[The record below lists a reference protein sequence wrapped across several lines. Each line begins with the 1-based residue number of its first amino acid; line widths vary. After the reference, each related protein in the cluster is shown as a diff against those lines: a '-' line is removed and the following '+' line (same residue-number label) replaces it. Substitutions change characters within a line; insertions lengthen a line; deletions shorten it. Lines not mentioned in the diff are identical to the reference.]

1 MKKLNNFVSTM
12 LPLPM
17 SNIDTDQIMPKQ
29 FLKRVER
36 SGYGQYLFHDWKKE
50 EGFPLNNP
58 AYSEA
63 KVLLAGTN
71 FGTGS
76 SREHAPWGLQDWGFD
91 AIISSKFADIFK
103 LNSINIGLVPIETT
117 EENMDILFDKVNLNS
132 NVEINI
138 SINEKKVTCEELEF
152 EFVIDNFSQNRILN
166 GIDKI
171 DISLDYSNMIEEF
184 KENRSPWMPRLTD

>member
-117 EENMDILFDKVNLNS
+117 EENMDILFDKVNSNP

-184 KENRSPWMPRLTD
+184 KENRSTWMPKLTD

>member
-1 MKKLNNFVSTM
+1 MHHGVYKTGV
-12 LPLPM
+12 
-17 SNIDTDQIMPKQ
+17 
-29 FLKRVER
+29 LK
-36 SGYGQYLFHDWKKE
+36 
-50 EGFPLNNP
+50 
-58 AYSEA
+58 
-63 KVLLAGTN
+63 
-71 FGTGS
+71 
-76 SREHAPWGLQDWGFD
+76 DWGFD

-152 EFVIDNFSQNRILN
+152 DFVIDNFSQNRILN

-184 KENRSPWMPRLTD
+184 KENRSTWMPKLTD

>member
-117 EENMDILFDKVNLNS
+117 EENMDILFDKVNSNP

>member
-58 AYSEA
+58 AYSNA

-117 EENMDILFDKVNLNS
+117 EENMDILFDKVNSNS
-132 NVEINI
+132 KVEINI
-138 SINEKKVTCEELEF
+138 SINEKKVICEELEF

-184 KENRSPWMPRLTD
+184 KENRSTWMPRLTD

>member
-17 SNIDTDQIMPKQ
+17 SNIHTDQIMPKQ

-58 AYSEA
+58 AYSKA

-117 EENMDILFDKVNLNS
+117 EENMDILFDKVNSNP

>member
-58 AYSEA
+58 AYSNA

-71 FGTGS
+71 FGNGS

-152 EFVIDNFSQNRILN
+152 DFVIDNFSQNRILN

-184 KENRSPWMPRLTD
+184 KENRSTWMPKLTD

>member
-1 MKKLNNFVSTM
+1 MKKLNNFLSTM

-58 AYSEA
+58 AYSNA

-132 NVEINI
+132 KVEINI

-171 DISLDYSNMIEEF
+171 DISLDYSNMIEQF
-184 KENRSPWMPRLTD
+184 KENRSTWMPKLTD

>member
-1 MKKLNNFVSTM
+1 MKKLNNFLSTM

-58 AYSEA
+58 AYSKA

-117 EENMDILFDKVNLNS
+117 EENMDILFDKVNSNP

-138 SINEKKVTCEELEF
+138 SINEKTVTCEELEF

-184 KENRSPWMPRLTD
+184 KENRSTWMPRLTD

>member
-58 AYSEA
+58 AYSNA

-117 EENMDILFDKVNLNS
+117 EENMDILFDKVNSNP

>member
-1 MKKLNNFVSTM
+1 MKKLNNFLSTM

-58 AYSEA
+58 AYSNA

-117 EENMDILFDKVNLNS
+117 EENMDILFDKVNSNS
-132 NVEINI
+132 KVEINI

-184 KENRSPWMPRLTD
+184 KENRSTWMPKLTD

>member
-1 MKKLNNFVSTM
+1 MKKLSYIESNM

-17 SNIDTDQIMPKQ
+17 SNIDTDQIMPKE

-36 SGYGQYLFHDWKKE
+36 SGYGEFLFYDWKKDDD
-50 EGFPLNNP
+50 FPLNNEI
-58 AYSEA
+58 YKES

-91 AIISSKFADIFK
+91 AIISSKFADIFR
-103 LNSINIGLVPIETT
+103 LNSINIGLLPIEAS
-117 EENMDILFDKVNLNS
+117 EDIVEKLFQKVSENPKTKI
-132 NVEINI
+132 EI
-138 SINEKKVTCEELEF
+138 SIEEKSVVCEEIEF
-152 EFVIDNFSQNRILN
+152 NFFIDDFSQNRILN

-171 DISLDYSNMIEEF
+171 DITLEYEDKIDEF
-184 KENRSPWMPRLTD
+184 MQRRNKWAPKLT

>member
-58 AYSEA
+58 AYSNA

-117 EENMDILFDKVNLNS
+117 EENMDILFDKVNSNS
-132 NVEINI
+132 KVEINI
-138 SINEKKVTCEELEF
+138 SINEKKVICEELEF

-184 KENRSPWMPRLTD
+184 KENRSTWMPKLTD

>member
-58 AYSEA
+58 AYSKA

-117 EENMDILFDKVNLNS
+117 EENMDILFDKVNSNP

-138 SINEKKVTCEELEF
+138 SINEKTVTCEELEF

-184 KENRSPWMPRLTD
+184 KENRSTWMPKLTD

>member
-58 AYSEA
+58 AYSKA

-117 EENMDILFDKVNLNS
+117 EENMDILFDKVNSNP

-171 DISLDYSNMIEEF
+171 DISLEYADMIENF
-184 KENRSPWMPRLTD
+184 NNNRKSWLPKLTD

>member
-1 MKKLNNFVSTM
+1 MKKLSHIESTM

-17 SNIDTDQIMPKQ
+17 SNIDTDQIMPKE

-36 SGYGQYLFHDWKKE
+36 SGYGEFLFYDWKKDDD
-50 EGFPLNNP
+50 FPLNNEI
-58 AYSEA
+58 YKES

-103 LNSINIGLVPIETT
+103 LNSINIGLLPIEAS
-117 EENMDILFDKVNLNS
+117 EDIVEKLFKKVSENPKTKI
-132 NVEINI
+132 EI
-138 SINEKKVTCEELEF
+138 SIEEKSVVCEEIEF
-152 EFVIDNFSQNRILN
+152 NFFIDDFSQNRILN

-171 DISLDYSNMIEEF
+171 DISLEYEEKIDEF
-184 KENRSPWMPRLTD
+184 MQRRNKWAPKLT

>member
-1 MKKLNNFVSTM
+1 MKKLNNFLSTM

-58 AYSEA
+58 AYSNA

-117 EENMDILFDKVNLNS
+117 EENMDILFDKVNSNS
-132 NVEINI
+132 KVEINI
-138 SINEKKVTCEELEF
+138 SINEKKVICEELEF

-184 KENRSPWMPRLTD
+184 KENRSTWMPRLTD

>member
-58 AYSEA
+58 AYSNA

-152 EFVIDNFSQNRILN
+152 DFVIDNFSQNQILN

-184 KENRSPWMPRLTD
+184 KENRSTWMPKLTD

>member
-1 MKKLNNFVSTM
+1 MKKLNNFESTM
-12 LPLPM
+12 LPMPM

-58 AYSEA
+58 DYAKA

-117 EENMDILFDKVNLNS
+117 EENMNILFNKVNS
-132 NVEINI
+132 NPDVEIKI
-138 SINEKKVTCEELEF
+138 SISEKKVTCEELEF
-152 EFVIDNFSQNRILN
+152 EFAIDDFSQNRILN

-171 DISLDYSNMIEEF
+171 DISLEYSDMIEEF
-184 KENRSPWMPRLTD
+184 KENRSTWMPRLTH

>member
-1 MKKLNNFVSTM
+1 MKKLNNFLSTM

-58 AYSEA
+58 AYSNA

-117 EENMDILFDKVNLNS
+117 EENMDILFDKVNSNS
-132 NVEINI
+132 KVEINI
-138 SINEKKVTCEELEF
+138 SINEKKVVCEELEF

-184 KENRSPWMPRLTD
+184 KENRSTWMPRLTD

>member
-1 MKKLNNFVSTM
+1 MKKLNYIESSM

-17 SNIDTDQIMPKQ
+17 SNIDTDQIMPKE

-36 SGYGQYLFHDWKKE
+36 SGYGEFLFYDWKKDDD
-50 EGFPLNNP
+50 FPLNNEI
-58 AYSEA
+58 YKES

-91 AIISSKFADIFK
+91 AIISSKFADIFR
-103 LNSINIGLVPIETT
+103 LNSINIGLLPIEAS
-117 EENMDILFDKVNLNS
+117 EDIVEKLFQKVSENPKIKI
-132 NVEINI
+132 EI
-138 SINEKKVTCEELEF
+138 SIEEKSVVCEEIEF
-152 EFVIDNFSQNRILN
+152 NFFIDDFSQNRILN

-171 DISLDYSNMIEEF
+171 DITLEYEGKIDEF
-184 KENRSPWMPRLTD
+184 MQSRNKWAPKLT

>member
-1 MKKLNNFVSTM
+1 M

-58 AYSEA
+58 AYSKA

-117 EENMDILFDKVNLNS
+117 EENMDILFDKVNSNP

>member
-1 MKKLNNFVSTM
+1 MKKLSYIESNM

-17 SNIDTDQIMPKQ
+17 SNIDTDQIMPKE

-36 SGYGQYLFHDWKKE
+36 SGYGEFLFYDWKKDDD
-50 EGFPLNNP
+50 FPLNNEI
-58 AYSEA
+58 YKES

-91 AIISSKFADIFK
+91 AIISSKFADIFR
-103 LNSINIGLVPIETT
+103 LNSINIGLLPIEAS
-117 EENMDILFDKVNLNS
+117 EDIVEKLFQKVSENPKTKI
-132 NVEINI
+132 EI
-138 SINEKKVTCEELEF
+138 SIEEKSVVCEEIQF
-152 EFVIDNFSQNRILN
+152 NFFIDDFSQNRILN

-171 DISLDYSNMIEEF
+171 DISLEYEEKIDEF
-184 KENRSPWMPRLTD
+184 MQRRNKWAPKLT

>member
-1 MKKLNNFVSTM
+1 MKKLNNFLSTM

-17 SNIDTDQIMPKQ
+17 SNFDTDQIMPKQ

-58 AYSEA
+58 AYSNA

-117 EENMDILFDKVNLNS
+117 EENMDILFDKVNSNS
-132 NVEINI
+132 KVEINI
-138 SINEKKVTCEELEF
+138 SINEKKVICEELEF

-184 KENRSPWMPRLTD
+184 KENRSTWMPRLTD

>member
-1 MKKLNNFVSTM
+1 MKKLNNFTSTM
-12 LPLPM
+12 LPLKM

-50 EGFPLNNP
+50 EEFPLNDE
-58 AYSEA
+58 AYKNA
-63 KVLLAGTN
+63 KVLIAGTN

-117 EENMDILFDKVNLNS
+117 EDNMNLLFRKVTS
-132 NVEINI
+132 NPNTEIKI
-138 SINEKKVTCEELEF
+138 SINDKLVICEELEF
-152 EFVIDNFSQNRILN
+152 NFEIDDFSQNRILN

-171 DISLDYSNMIEEF
+171 DISLEYSEMIDTF
-184 KENRSPWMPRLTD
+184 KNNRSSWLPKLSD

>member
-58 AYSEA
+58 AYSNA

-152 EFVIDNFSQNRILN
+152 DFVIDNFSQNRILN

-171 DISLDYSNMIEEF
+171 DISLDYSNMIEQF
-184 KENRSPWMPRLTD
+184 KENRSTWMPKLTD

>member
-58 AYSEA
+58 AYSNA

-152 EFVIDNFSQNRILN
+152 DFVIDNFSQNRILN

-184 KENRSPWMPRLTD
+184 KENRSTWMPKLTD

>member
-1 MKKLNNFVSTM
+1 MKKLNNFTSTM

-50 EGFPLNNP
+50 EEFPLNDE
-58 AYSEA
+58 AYKNA
-63 KVLLAGTN
+63 KVLIAGTN

-117 EENMDILFDKVNLNS
+117 EEIMSQLFSKVNS
-132 NVEINI
+132 NPNTEIKV
-138 SINEKKVTCEELEF
+138 SINDKLVICEELEF
-152 EFVIDNFSQNRILN
+152 NFEIDDFSQNRILN

-171 DISLDYSNMIEEF
+171 DISLEYSEMIDAF
-184 KENRSPWMPRLTD
+184 KNNRSSWLPKLSD

>member
-1 MKKLNNFVSTM
+1 MKKLNNFLSTM

-58 AYSEA
+58 AYSNA

-117 EENMDILFDKVNLNS
+117 EENMDILFDKVNSNS

-138 SINEKKVTCEELEF
+138 SINEKKVICEELEF

-184 KENRSPWMPRLTD
+184 KENRSTWMPKLTD

>member
-1 MKKLNNFVSTM
+1 MKKLNNFLSTM

-58 AYSEA
+58 AYSNA

-132 NVEINI
+132 KVEINI

-184 KENRSPWMPRLTD
+184 KENRSTWMPKLTD

>member
-58 AYSEA
+58 VYSNA

-152 EFVIDNFSQNRILN
+152 DFVIDNFYQNRILN

-184 KENRSPWMPRLTD
+184 KENRSTWMPKLTD

>member
-1 MKKLNNFVSTM
+1 MKKLNNFTSTM

-50 EGFPLNNP
+50 EEFPLNDE
-58 AYSEA
+58 AYKNA
-63 KVLLAGTN
+63 KVLIAGTN

-117 EENMDILFDKVNLNS
+117 EEIMSQLFSKVSS
-132 NVEINI
+132 NPNTEIKV
-138 SINEKKVTCEELEF
+138 SINDKLVICEELEF
-152 EFVIDNFSQNRILN
+152 NFEIDDFSQNRILN

-171 DISLDYSNMIEEF
+171 DISLEYSEMIDAF
-184 KENRSPWMPRLTD
+184 KNNRSSWLPKLSD

>member
-58 AYSEA
+58 AYSKA

-152 EFVIDNFSQNRILN
+152 DFVIDNFSQNRILN

-184 KENRSPWMPRLTD
+184 KENRSTWMPKLTD

>member
-58 AYSEA
+58 VYSNA

-103 LNSINIGLVPIETT
+103 LNSINSGLVPIETT

-152 EFVIDNFSQNRILN
+152 DFVIDNFSQNRILN

-184 KENRSPWMPRLTD
+184 KENRSTWMPKLTD

>member
-1 MKKLNNFVSTM
+1 MKKLINFVSTM

-58 AYSEA
+58 AYSNA

-152 EFVIDNFSQNRILN
+152 DFVIDNFSQNRILN

-184 KENRSPWMPRLTD
+184 KENRSTWMPKLTD